1 MKFKLKYS
9 SPDIF
14 YLKYSEL
21 HLRLIFER
29 TYIFYHLVKV
39 LFSLLVT
46 SSYYSKIFA
55 RLKVRRAW
63 EGK

>member
-29 TYIFYHLVKV
+29 NYIFYHSVKV
-39 LFSLLVT
+39 FFSLLGT
-46 SSYYSKIFA
+46 SSYYSKTFE
-55 RLKVRRAW
+55 K
-63 EGK
+63 